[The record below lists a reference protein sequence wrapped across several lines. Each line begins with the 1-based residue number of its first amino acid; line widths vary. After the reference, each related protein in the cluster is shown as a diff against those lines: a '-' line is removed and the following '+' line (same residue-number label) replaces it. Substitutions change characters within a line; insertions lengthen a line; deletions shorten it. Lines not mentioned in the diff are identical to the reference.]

1 MPEFS
6 DQLSDLLDKARVHL
20 WIFDLLSSFHSLI
33 LFLVT
38 RQLSEAVL
46 QKFEVSFEVLI
57 DFTHLKEHLLVVFV
71 VA

>member
-20 WIFDLLSSFHSLI
+20 WICDLLSSFNALI

-38 RQLSEAVL
+38 RQLGEAVF
-46 QKFEVSFEVLI
+46 QKSEVAFEILI
-57 DFTHLKEHLLVVFV
+57 NLTHLKEHLLVVFV